1 MEQRDWLP
9 AVGGGMMDAER
20 HKPTHD
26 QLKLSIR
33 MPGSDHPLSLTR
45 ILVFGLVAAAFTN
58 IYITQPVLPVLASEF
73 GIDAAQ
79 ASLTV
84 SMTVLGIAL
93 STLIFGSLGDRY
105 PLRPLILA
113 GGTMVALAGL
123 LAAGTASFSILVAAR
138 FVQGL
143 FIPAL
148 TTCVAAYLANNV
160 SRADLNVALGAYVSA
175 TVVGGLGGRLLG
187 GFLHPPLHWRYA
199 FVSAALLLA
208 AATFAAARW
217 LPGVTARPQHAEGG
231 IGFRTL
237 LASGQ
242 VLRMYIVGFGA
253 FWVFSTTF
261 NFLPFHLAAPPISA
275 STGLITLLYMAYLVG
290 AVMGPLSGRLANR
303 FGSGRTMVI
312 GALLF
317 EISLA
322 GLLVPS
328 IPMVVI
334 ALLGSCAGFFTT
346 HAAATGA
353 LNNRLSSSRGRGN
366 ALYVLFY
373 YVGGAVGITA
383 SGYVWRLG
391 GWETVLGLN
400 ALVLTIPLVVGL
412 YEMRKK

>member
-1 MEQRDWLP
+1 ML
-9 AVGGGMMDAER
+9 
-20 HKPTHD
+20 
-26 QLKLSIR
+26 
-33 MPGSDHPLSLTR
+33 GSDRPFSVTR
-45 ILVFGLVAAAFTN
+45 VLIFGLVAAAFAN

-84 SMTVLGIAL
+84 SMTILGIAL
-93 STLIFGSLGDRY
+93 STLVFGSLSDRY
-105 PLRPLILA
+105 PLRPLILT
-113 GGTMVALAGL
+113 GGTMVVLAGL
-123 LAAGTASFSILVAAR
+123 VAAGAGNFPILVAAR
-138 FVQGL
+138 FTQGL

-148 TTCVAAYLANNV
+148 TTCVAAYLANKV
-160 SRADLNVALGAYVSA
+160 SPASLNVALGAYVSA

-187 GFLHPPLHWRYA
+187 GFLHPTLHWRHA
-199 FVSAALLLA
+199 FISAAVLLA
-208 AATFAAARW
+208 AATLAAARW
-217 LPGVTARPQHAEGG
+217 LPGVKAKPSHSEGAV
-231 IGFRTL
+231 GFRAL
-237 LASGQ
+237 LTSGK

-261 NFLPFHLAAPPISA
+261 NFLPFHLSEPPISA
-275 STGLITLLYMAYLVG
+275 STSLITLLYMAYLIG

-317 EISLA
+317 EVSLA

-328 IPMVVI
+328 IPVVVI

-353 LNNRLSSSRGRGN
+353 LNSRMTSSRGRGN

-383 SGYVWRLG
+383 SGYAWRLG

-400 ALVLTIPLVVGL
+400 ALVLTIPLAVGL
-412 YEMRKK
+412 YEMRVRRGESGAGP